1 MVLDENQR
9 MAPSLTSSTKQSASN
24 FHPQQQGSEDQREG
38 LIISQQ
44 RPFSSSSSAF
54 LRPVAEYPSEPPTPL
69 SPVPPPQLQL
79 PPPTLPPSAPR
90 VPLFAD
96 QVAQDNNKNTNNT
109 NNTSKGNK
117 SSKNTSSSNN
127 SSRYCVSTEEALAYA
142 RTQLF
147 EWYVGAP
154 SPAPSSLS
162 SGATD
167 GTNADGSDADGNG
180 TDGKKAG
187 NSEQGNESENEQHKS
202 SSPPPLHSHNSSSRA
217 QHAELGCVELC
228 SNWIT

>member
-1 MVLDENQR
+1 
-9 MAPSLTSSTKQSASN
+9 
-24 FHPQQQGSEDQREG
+24 
-38 LIISQQ
+38 
-44 RPFSSSSSAF
+44 
-54 LRPVAEYPSEPPTPL
+54 
-69 SPVPPPQLQL
+69 
-79 PPPTLPPSAPR
+79 
-90 VPLFAD
+90 LFAD

-127 SSRYCVSTEEALAYA
+127 SSSRYCVSTEEALAYA

-217 QHAELGCVELC
+217 QHADLGCVEMC
-228 SNWIT
+228 FSSIG